1 LAIDAPRTRSLK
13 TREGIEET
21 LNMASNT
28 SCATVRQDGTADE
41 NARATG
47 SEVDRCT
54 VRSFVG
60 LNVPHPFGV

>member
-28 SCATVRQDGTADE
+28 SCTDAAQSLGRMAPLMKMRE
-41 NARATG
+41 RPAAK
-47 SEVDRCT
+47 SIAA
-54 VRSFVG
+54 
-60 LNVPHPFGV
+60 PFDHLSY

>member
-28 SCATVRQDGTADE
+28 SCTDAVAPPMKMRERPA
-41 NARATG
+41 AKSIAA
-47 SEVDRCT
+47 
-54 VRSFVG
+54 
-60 LNVPHPFGV
+60 PFDHLSD